1 LGRGQANESNV
12 ALVTDT
18 PARPVRRV
26 QAGQVRLAFRVW
38 HATPAPGARPGGA
51 AATPPVVL
59 LHALGEDSSDWERVA
74 PELTPSWRVYA
85 PDLRGHGASDWS
97 GPYTVEQLTADLAAF
112 LDALGLRRVALV
124 GHSMGAVP
132 AYLFAARHPERVT
145 RLILE
150 EPAPPFPRPPAARER
165 PAEPP
170 SFDWDA
176 TALSDEFTDPP
187 PSWGAALS
195 DIKSPALLIAGGQD
209 SHLDDGRLA
218 EMAALM
224 GDCELTAIEAGHM
237 VHATRPAEFTE
248 AVTAFLSKSLS

>member
-1 LGRGQANESNV
+1 M
-12 ALVTDT
+12 TDI

-38 HATPAPGARPGGA
+38 HAMPAPGTRPGGA

-85 PDLRGHGASDWS
+85 PDLRGHGASEWS

-124 GHSMGAVP
+124 GHSMGAAP
-132 AYLFAARHPERVT
+132 AYLFAARYPERVT
-145 RLILE
+145 RLVLE
-150 EPAPPFPRPPAARER
+150 EPVPPFPRPPADRER

-187 PSWGAALS
+187 PSWRAALS

-224 GDCELTAIEAGHM
+224 GDCELTAIEAGHHL
-237 VHATRPAEFTE
+237 VHATRPAEFNET
-248 AVTAFLSKSLS
+248 VSAFLGKSLS

>member
-1 LGRGQANESNV
+1 
-12 ALVTDT
+12 VTDI
-18 PARPVRRV
+18 PARPARRV

-38 HATPAPGARPGGA
+38 NATPAPGTRPGA

-74 PELTPSWRVYA
+74 PALTPSWRVYA

-124 GHSMGAVP
+124 GHSMGAAP
-132 AYLFAARHPERVT
+132 AYLFAARYPERVT
-145 RLILE
+145 RLVLE
-150 EPAPPFPRPPAARER
+150 EPAPPFPRPPVSRER
-165 PAEPP
+165 PAGPP
-170 SFDWDA
+170 SFDCDA

-187 PSWGAALS
+187 PSWRTALS

-218 EMAALM
+218 EMAALI
-224 GDCELTAIEAGHM
+224 GDCELTEIEAGHL

-248 AVTAFLSKSLS
+248 TVTAFLGKSLS

>member
-1 LGRGQANESNV
+1 LGRVEANQSSV
-12 ALVTDT
+12 ALVTDN

-38 HATPAPGARPGGA
+38 NATPAPGTRPGGA
-51 AATPPVVL
+51 AATPSVVL
-59 LHALGEDSSDWERVA
+59 LHALGEDSSDWEPIA

-85 PDLRGHGASDWS
+85 PDLRGHGASERS

-112 LDALGLRRVALV
+112 LDVLGLRRVALV

-132 AYLFAARHPERVT
+132 AYLFATRHPERVT
-145 RLILE
+145 RLVLE
-150 EPAPPFPRPPAARER
+150 EPVPPFPRPPADRER

-176 TALSDEFTDPP
+176 MALSDEFTDPP
-187 PSWGAALS
+187 PSWRAALS
-195 DIKSPALLIAGGQD
+195 DIKSPTLLIVGGQD
-209 SHLDDGRLA
+209 SDLDADPLA

-224 GDCELTAIEAGHM
+224 GDCELTAIEAGHL

>member
-1 LGRGQANESNV
+1 MKANESNV
-12 ALVTDT
+12 ALVTHI

-26 QAGQVRLAFRVW
+26 QAGPVRLAFRVW
-38 HATPAPGARPGGA
+38 NATPAPGTRPGGA

-59 LHALGEDSSDWERVA
+59 LHALGEDSSDWEEVA
-74 PELTPSWRVYA
+74 PALTPSWRVYA
-85 PDLRGHGASDWS
+85 PDLRGHGSSDWS

-112 LDALGLRRVALV
+112 LDVLGLRRVALV
-124 GHSMGAVP
+124 GHSMGAAP

-145 RLILE
+145 RLVLE
-150 EPAPPFPRPPAARER
+150 EPPPPFPRPAVARQR
-165 PAEPP
+165 PAQP

-187 PSWGAALS
+187 PSWRAALS
-195 DIKSPALLIAGGQD
+195 DIKSPALLVAGGQD
-209 SHLDDGRLA
+209 SRLDDGRLT

-224 GDCELTAIEAGHM
+224 GDCEMTAIEAGHQ

-248 AVTAFLSKSLS
+248 TVAEFLGKSLS